1 MSAVRIICPNCK
13 RILGDT
19 DKSIDC
25 AFNCRGCKKTV
36 RIKMEV
42 ASFADYIKNNA
53 EKEAHGKEKES
64 EK

>member
-1 MSAVRIICPNCK
+1 MSVRIICPNCK

-25 AFNCRGCKKTV
+25 CMNCRGCKQRV

-42 ASFADYIKNNA
+42 ASFSDYLKNNA
-53 EKEAHGKEKES
+53 TKGGE
-64 EK
+64 